1 MQYAIR
7 SAFRNHISSVASL
20 AVIVSAIVVGRAA
33 IRCAD
38 SASAAERYHGRI
50 ADHRD
55 STPTLAPLPLAIPC
69 PHAQL
74 SLPAPNDRSDDQLDQ
89 QPVAITAIHKT
100 GPYQYTIDRSAFEA
114 ALNNPQQFVHAAR
127 IVPSMTNGVPSGFK
141 LYAIKPS
148 SVFAALGL
156 LNGDMLGSINDI
168 DLTSAEKALTVYSTI
183 KATAVFHVN
192 IVRRGVP
199 LTLTYTITPVTNAE

>member
-7 SAFRNHISSVASL
+7 STFRNHISSVASL

-38 SASAAERYHGRI
+38 SASAAERYHVRI

-55 STPTLAPLPLAIPC
+55 STPSLAPLPLAIPC
-69 PHAQL
+69 PHAQPTV
-74 SLPAPNDRSDDQLDQ
+74 PAPNDRSDDQ
-89 QPVAITAIHKT
+89 PATISGIHKT
-100 GPYQYTIDRSAFEA
+100 GPYQYIIDRNAFDA
-114 ALNNPQQFVHAAR
+114 ALNYPQQFLHAAR

-148 SVFAALGL
+148 SVFAALGI
-156 LNGDMLGSINDI
+156 LNGDTLITINDL
-168 DLTSAEKALTVYSTI
+168 DLTSAEKALIVYGTL
-183 KATAVFHVN
+183 KASSVFHVA
-192 IVRRGVP
+192 IERRGVQ
-199 LTLTYTITPVTNAE
+199 LTLTYTITPN

>member
-20 AVIVSAIVVGRAA
+20 AVIISAIVVGRAA
-33 IRCAD
+33 VRCAD
-38 SASAAERYHGRI
+38 SVGAAERNHGRN
-50 ADHRD
+50 ADHRQHVPTMTPPPMVAPCPAGNTD
-55 STPTLAPLPLAIPC
+55 TPTLPPADIAP
-69 PHAQL
+69 
-74 SLPAPNDRSDDQLDQ
+74 
-89 QPVAITAIHKT
+89 AIHPDIIT
-100 GPYQYTIDRSAFEA
+100 GIHPSGPYQYTIDRTAFEA
-114 ALNNPQQFVHAAR
+114 ALNYPQQFAHAAR

-148 SVFAALGL
+148 SVFAALGV
-156 LNGDMLGSINDI
+156 LNGDTLIAINDL

-183 KATAVFHVN
+183 KATSVFHVK

>member
-33 IRCAD
+33 VRFAD
-38 SASAAERYHGRI
+38 SVSAAERNHGRL
-50 ADHRD
+50 ADHRP
-55 STPTLAPLPLAIPC
+55 SALSMAPLPAAAPC
-69 PHAQL
+69 PVGP
-74 SLPAPNDRSDDQLDQ
+74 STLPSPDLQTDSHLDI
-89 QPVAITAIHKT
+89 ITGIHPS

-114 ALNNPQQFVHAAR
+114 ALNNPQRFVHAAR
-127 IVPSMTNGVPSGFK
+127 IVPSMSNGVASGFK

-156 LNGDMLGSINDI
+156 LNGDMLVSVNDI
-168 DLTSAEKALTVYSTI
+168 DLTSPEKALTVYSTI
-183 KATAVFHVN
+183 RATAVFHVA

-199 LTLTYTITPVTNAE
+199 LALTYTISPAAVTE

>member
-33 IRCAD
+33 VRCAD
-38 SASAAERYHGRI
+38 SVSAAERNHGRLVDHRSSMPLPSLPTVAPCQAGI
-50 ADHRD
+50 ADE
-55 STPTLAPLPLAIPC
+55 PAVNIPPAIE
-69 PHAQL
+69 
-74 SLPAPNDRSDDQLDQ
+74 PAI
-89 QPVAITAIHKT
+89 ITGIHPT

-114 ALNNPQQFVHAAR
+114 ALNNPQQFAHAAR
-127 IVPSMTNGVPSGFK
+127 IVPSMSNGVPSGFK

-156 LNGDMLGSINDI
+156 LNGDMLVSINDI
-168 DLTSAEKALTVYSTI
+168 DLTSPEKALTIYSTI
-183 KATAVFHVN
+183 KATSVFHVK
-192 IVRRGVP
+192 IVRRGVA
-199 LTLTYTITPVTNAE
+199 LTLTYTISPAAVTE